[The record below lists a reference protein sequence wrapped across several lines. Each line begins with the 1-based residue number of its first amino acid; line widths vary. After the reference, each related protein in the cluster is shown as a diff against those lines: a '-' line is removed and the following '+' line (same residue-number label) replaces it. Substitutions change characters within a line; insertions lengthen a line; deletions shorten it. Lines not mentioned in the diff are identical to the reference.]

1 MEEEIMLTEK
11 KKKAL
16 LFRHRKNYLDIELE
30 AAFKHGLT
38 MAGFDVDWIDIDE
51 LAMKIDDFN
60 VEQYDLIGFDVQSN
74 SLFCAG
80 RRRAYMFERLFE
92 RAKDGAL
99 TMYACD
105 VKMYLQPNLWDKGE
119 DHRTQ
124 KRNVFNGKPIKV
136 IASLDPS
143 IRDNEKDFKKTDS
156 IWMRK
161 LHPES
166 TLHLIEWIP
175 FSVHTYGVDFELK
188 EEYEGDKIRNF
199 YYGMRRDSVA
209 RSLEANG
216 INSEKDLVYGSISRS
231 IKNEK
236 VRKIDERVK
245 KPFTWV
251 KYAKNADNVIIP
263 YEYLKS
269 DYQITSRLL
278 EANLFYKDKVIFD
291 DRIADRLKK
300 YATDKQLWYDK
311 AEKSAKEIKA
321 LYE

>member
-1 MEEEIMLTEK
+1 MIE

-16 LFRHRKNYLDIELE
+16 MFRHRKNYLDIELE
-30 AAFKHGLT
+30 AAFRHGLI

-51 LAMKIDDFN
+51 LSMQIDDFN
-60 VEQYDLIGFDVQSN
+60 VEQYDLIAFDVQSN
-74 SLFCAG
+74 SLFCSG
-80 RRRAYMFERLFE
+80 KRRAYMFEQLFE
-92 RAKDGAL
+92 RAKEGAL

-105 VKMYLQPNLWDKGE
+105 VKMYLQPNLWDKDE
-119 DHRTQ
+119 DHRKH
-124 KRNVFNGKPIKV
+124 KRNVFNSKPIKV

-143 IRDNEKDFKKTDS
+143 IQDNEKDFKKTDS
-156 IWMRK
+156 IWMKK

-175 FSVHTYGVDFELK
+175 FSVHTFGVDFKLE

-209 RSLEANG
+209 KSLEAHG
-216 INSEKDLVYGSISRS
+216 INSEQDLVYGSISRS

-236 VRKIDERVK
+236 VRKIDHRVK
-245 KPFTWV
+245 EPFSWV
-251 KYAKNADNVIIP
+251 KYAKNADKVIIP

-278 EANLFYKDKVIFD
+278 EAILFYKDKVVFD
-291 DRIADRLKK
+291 DQIADRLKK

-311 AEKSAKEIKA
+311 AERNAKQIKA